1 MVKIKPIHLLNAG
14 LLVMQLF
21 SKKIHQSRKV
31 NIQSIKSITVQYMG
45 MVPLHMDG
53 EALLT
58 ESATLEI
65 SIDPLALLV
74 IV

>member
-1 MVKIKPIHLLNAG
+1 MVKIKPIHFLNVA

-21 SKKIHQSRKV
+21 SKKIHQSSKV
-31 NIQSIKSITVQYMG
+31 DIQSIKSITIHYSG
-45 MVPLHMDG
+45 KEPLHMDG

>member
-1 MVKIKPIHLLNAG
+1 
-14 LLVMQLF
+14 
-21 SKKIHQSRKV
+21 
-31 NIQSIKSITVQYMG
+31 
-45 MVPLHMDG
+45 MDG